1 MHGKSD
7 IKQIVEFDKSL
18 KKDDDAGLKHTWA
31 IVSAMALWIN
41 EVDQGPLMGTRYTIL
56 LAGTHNLQVLGNE
69 NGEKT
74 EAVIGL
80 VGWALIRGLAALD
93 FADHLNPETDFFDI
107 PIVITSL
114 LEFSKDL
121 PDYGI
126 EGEAVSWRPHAVSY
140 FKKGKFMNHMGTFST
155 EALLESAKG
164 GTAAELAKKGD
175 KDPWGWRKLLGAYK
189 KKHGTGRGGASIGG
203 TKYDITKMSRKE
215 RASYAFDKKDPLAD
229 ISDKDLKEG
238 NLDLA

>member
-1 MHGKSD
+1 MHS
-7 IKQIVEFDKSL
+7 SR
-18 KKDDDAGLKHTWA
+18 HT
-31 IVSAMALWIN
+31 
-41 EVDQGPLMGTRYTIL
+41 
-56 LAGTHNLQVLGNE
+56 GNE

-74 EAVIGL
+74 QAVIGL
-80 VGWALIRGLAALD
+80 TGWALLRGLAALD
-93 FADHLNPETDFFDI
+93 AAGHLQSDTEFLDI

-126 EGEAVSWRPHAVSY
+126 EDEAVSWRPHAAAY
-140 FKKGKFMNHMGTFST
+140 LKKAKFAYEKGISNSKELLDGVKGAS
-155 EALLESAKG
+155 EAK
-164 GTAAELAKKGD
+164 LAKNTD
-175 KDPWGWRKLLGAYK
+175 KDPWGWDKMLKGYK
-189 KKHGTGRGGASIGG
+189 QKHGTGKGAGTIGG